1 MRSTVTIHEIPAFV
15 NQKIKP
21 QKHAPKAAE
30 HGFAFHRPAGSRV
43 SQACVFKVT
52 NPHFKWGFDFNPSGV
67 VPGFRQRRDF
77 ADLFYWLP
85 SKEGIS
91 TFFRPLT
98 CHFLPVLE
106 CTLVLSLRSHCL
118 PSKHNNLLPRNACLP
133 ICFDILDVCRK
144 ASVRFYS

>member
-1 MRSTVTIHEIPAFV
+1 MLLLPTNLLRCKHRGMYPPVIQNINDIEIAIHEYLDLRFEEE
-15 NQKIKP
+15 NL
-21 QKHAPKAAE
+21 
-30 HGFAFHRPAGSRV
+30 
-43 SQACVFKVT
+43 VT

-118 PSKHNNLLPRNACLP
+118 PSKHNNLLPRNVCLP
-133 ICFDILDVCRK
+133 IFFDILDVCRK
-144 ASVRFYS
+144 ASVYSYLSDMT